1 MNLKSIANFI
11 YELGHLKRL
20 HHEGWKLAGI
30 EIPDTVAEHALRAA
44 QIGFMLAEMEGYADP
59 NAVCAMLVFH
69 DMAETRVGDIH
80 KVANRYI
87 TADEAGAAREQT
99 APLDRIGA
107 DIFALWQQVELKN
120 TTAGVIAKDADLLEQ
135 AVTAKEYA
143 ERGFSATQNWIDNVA
158 QALRTESAKSLLA
171 TLLTLPAYEW
181 WRGLK
186 KLDKSTTE

>member
-1 MNLKSIANFI
+1 MDLKSIANFVF
-11 YELGHLKRL
+11 ELGHLKRI
-20 HHEGWKLAGI
+20 HHEGWKLAGV

-44 QIGFMLAEMEGYADP
+44 QIGFILAEMEGYANP
-59 NAVCAMLVFH
+59 NEVCTMLVFH

-80 KVANRYI
+80 KVANRYV

-99 APLDRIGA
+99 APLDQIGA

-143 ERGFSATQNWIDNVA
+143 ERGFKATQNWIDNVA
-158 QALRTESAKSLLA
+158 QALRTGSAKTLLA
-171 TLLTLPAYEW
+171 TLLTMPAYEW
-181 WRGLK
+181 WHGLK
-186 KLDKSTTE
+186 KLDK